1 MSKLITNIMEKTIH
15 WPNKK
20 GQTQDE
26 GFLKLLEK
34 TDESKVI
41 DEDDSG
47 KDSERTIDY
56 DCFPEI
62 PPQSPLN
69 VQELC
74 EDPEGEEEQHLI
86 SKHKRRF
93 FAREESIKTTELCE
107 DNINEGH
114 LTLSAIKTSI
124 GRSEDGKILFERLV
138 EKNEEELT
146 EKDVLKK
153 ILDRVRTEAR
163 K

>member
-1 MSKLITNIMEKTIH
+1 MAHDTRTADTYYQVYNSQKMAVLMSKLITNIMENRQDQLQKTIH

-26 GFLKLLEK
+26 GVLKLLEK
-34 TDESKVI
+34 TDESKVN
-41 DEDDSG
+41 DEKEEEDDSG

-74 EDPEGEEEQHLI
+74 EDPEGEEEQN
-86 SKHKRRF
+86 
-93 FAREESIKTTELCE
+93 SI
-107 DNINEGH
+107 
-114 LTLSAIKTSI
+114 
-124 GRSEDGKILFERLV
+124 
-138 EKNEEELT
+138 
-146 EKDVLKK
+146 
-153 ILDRVRTEAR
+153 
-163 K
+163 